1 MIERFALTPLVMT
14 KKIKTLFTTLH
25 QIQPFPKIVS
35 IFNNYMNIC
44 HLKCEIYVTRMSVNL
59 VVNDKF

>member
-1 MIERFALTPLVMT
+1 MPINKFFINNMIERFALTPLVMT

-25 QIQPFPKIVS
+25 QIQPFPNILS

-44 HLKCEIYVTRMSVNL
+44 HLK
-59 VVNDKF
+59 